1 MTSGV
6 SPHLHRQCPVIRTLI
21 EFRPARQDRPTHGES
36 ASQPLLPLLC
46 QLQVQPHRETTM
58 MIHSWP
64 RQFQNSQ
71 PHPPVHFS
79 SPWKGIYIPEG
90 ENNRFVAAFSIL
102 QVVFGRRATKLVV

>member
-6 SPHLHRQCPVIRTLI
+6 SLHLHRQCPVIRTLI
-21 EFRPARQDRPTHGES
+21 EFRLGRRDRLTRGES
-36 ASQPLLPLLC
+36 ASPPLLLPC

-71 PHPPVHFS
+71 PPPTVHFL
-79 SPWKGIYIPEG
+79 SPWKG
-90 ENNRFVAAFSIL
+90 N
-102 QVVFGRRATKLVV
+102 